1 MRRMIS
7 FAPVAH
13 GTINVA
19 DNRFVLDNKLEEG
32 FYLITIDESTYGQ
45 SCSCF
50 LKITS
55 SQYNNSTPFV
65 SYEDSDRPSVILS
78 HYSGEPNY
86 LNLGTPDSMPAGSTV
101 EVIRIA

>member
-7 FAPVAH
+7 FTPVAH
-13 GTINVA
+13 GTINVT

-32 FYLITIDESTYGQ
+32 FYLININESTYGQ
-45 SCSCF
+45 TCTCF
-50 LKITS
+50 LKVGS
-55 SQYNNSTPFV
+55 NPYSNSTAFV
-65 SYEDSDRPSVILS
+65 SFEDADRQAVILT

-86 LNLGTPDSMPAGSTV
+86 LNLGTPDSMPTGSTV

>member
-7 FAPVAH
+7 FTPVAH

-32 FYLITIDESTYGQ
+32 FYLININESTYGQ
-45 SCSCF
+45 TATCF
-50 LKITS
+50 LKIGS
-55 SQYNNSTPFV
+55 NPYSNSTAFV
-65 SYEDSDRPSVILS
+65 SFEDSDRQAVILT

-86 LNLGTPDSMPAGSTV
+86 LNLGTPESMPADSTV